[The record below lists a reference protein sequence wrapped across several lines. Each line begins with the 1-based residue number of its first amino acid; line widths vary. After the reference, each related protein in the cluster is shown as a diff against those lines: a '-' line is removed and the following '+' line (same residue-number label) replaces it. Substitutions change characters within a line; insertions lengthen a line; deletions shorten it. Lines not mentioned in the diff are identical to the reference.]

1 MRKLDD
7 FDELLFNALAPT
19 EIPGPVLN
27 QNIRRH
33 LSEKNKIR
41 YKKAKIPVLAAA
53 ILSIVMMLSV
63 TGLAARVFLSP
74 KQVAEQLFEDKLAA
88 AFESNDAIRIN
99 ETIESNDFSIT
110 LLGIV
115 SGRSLQSEHSFF
127 NKTDADK
134 TYAVVSIAKKD
145 GDKIPDYND
154 LTKSE
159 RELYQFYIAPLIN
172 GQKPWQNFFN
182 YAMATMTIIQDGVLY
197 TLVECDNLEVF
208 ADRGVYLGVNK
219 GNYFEADT
227 FNYDKKTGKISTN
240 PYYSETHALFQL
252 PLDSSKADHVKAEV
266 FILKQRLVDLTKPYD
281 PETSVDYANEI
292 ETGEIIPASEKVVSY
307 DSYGLLYYEY
317 EDDYMSGRVKD
328 FFSEGQTGLSD
339 YILPIVDD
347 DFTIRRAIRFSME
360 SDGTITGVVYELGW
374 LFGR

>member
-1 MRKLDD
+1 MKKLDD

-19 EIPGPVLN
+19 EIPDPVLN
-27 QNIRRH
+27 MNIRKH
-33 LSEKNKIR
+33 LAEKNKLR
-41 YKKAKIPVLAAA
+41 SKKIKIPVLAAA
-53 ILSIVMMLSV
+53 ILGIVMMLSV
-63 TGLAARVFLSP
+63 TGLAARVLLNP

-99 ETIESNDFSIT
+99 ETIESNDYSIT

-115 SGRSLQSEHSFF
+115 SGQSLQSDHSFF
-127 NKTDADK
+127 DKTNADK

-145 GDKIPDYND
+145 GSKIPDFNY
-154 LTKSE
+154 LTKTE

-182 YAMATMTIIQDGVLY
+182 YAMATITIIRDGVLY

-219 GNYFEADT
+219 GNYFDCDT
-227 FNYDKKTGKISTN
+227 FNYDKKTGRISTN
-240 PYYSETHALFQL
+240 PNNHETHALFQL
-252 PLDSSKADHVKAEV
+252 PLNLTKADHVKAQV
-266 FILKQRLVDLTKPYD
+266 FILKQQLVDLTKPYD
-281 PETSVDYANEI
+281 PETSVDYANAI

-317 EDDYMSGRVKD
+317 EGDYTSGRVED
-328 FFSEGQTGLSD
+328 FFPEGQPGLSD

-360 SDGTITGVVYELGW
+360 SDGTITGMVYELGW

>member
-1 MRKLDD
+1 MKKLDD

-19 EIPGPVLN
+19 EIPDPVLN
-27 QNIRRH
+27 MNIRKH
-33 LSEKNKIR
+33 LAEKNKLR
-41 YKKAKIPVLAAA
+41 SKKIKIPVLAAA
-53 ILSIVMMLSV
+53 ILGIVMMLSV
-63 TGLAARVFLSP
+63 TGLAARVLLNP

-99 ETIESNDFSIT
+99 ETIESNDYSIT

-115 SGRSLQSEHSFF
+115 SGQSLQSDHSFF
-127 NKTDADK
+127 DKTNADK

-145 GDKIPDYND
+145 GSKIPDFNY
-154 LTKSE
+154 LTKTE

-182 YAMATMTIIQDGVLY
+182 YAMATITIIRDGVLY

-219 GNYFEADT
+219 GNYFDSDT
-227 FNYDKKTGKISTN
+227 FNYDKKTGRISTN
-240 PYYSETHALFQL
+240 PNNHETHALFQL
-252 PLDSSKADHVKAEV
+252 PLNLTKADHVKAQV
-266 FILKQRLVDLTKPYD
+266 FILKQQLVDLTKPYD
-281 PETSVDYANEI
+281 PETSVDYANAI

-317 EDDYMSGRVKD
+317 EGDYTSGRVED
-328 FFSEGQTGLSD
+328 FFPEGQPGLSD

-360 SDGTITGVVYELGW
+360 SDGTITGMVYELGW